1 MSKLKELGFSDAD
14 IEEIRSLR
22 QENKDRDDL
31 AIAPTE
37 EEMNEIL
44 DSVVKYGREKKEA
57 ESEE

>member
-44 DSVVKYGREKKEA
+44 DTVIKYGREKEDGH
-57 ESEE
+57 

>member
-1 MSKLKELGFSDAD
+1 MSKLKELGFSDVD

-44 DSVVKYGREKKEA
+44 DSVVKYGKGVI
-57 ESEE
+57 